1 VVRAGTRI
9 AAQKLS
15 SFLTNATELH
25 VIVLF
30 LGFRVLGP
38 VDLAVR
44 ARPLS
49 LRCFV
54 QFRVETAEVVSPRTG
69 VAKNDF
75 TTLLADFTIL
85 LQTKKCKKYF
95 FAGKYFWVQKEGIK
109 KNLYNK
115 RACPTKKEPQQGFL
129 YLTIKMS
136 SSEKFKSNA
145 KTSTSTGIFLIK
157 SYLRVRIRVR

>member
-1 VVRAGTRI
+1 LFERRIATFQVVRAGTRI
-9 AAQKLS
+9 ATQKLS
-15 SFLTNATELH
+15 SFLANATELH

-69 VAKNDF
+69 VTKNDF

-85 LQTKKCKKYF
+85 LQTKKYF
-95 FAGKYFWVQKEGIK
+95 LLESNF
-109 KNLYNK
+109 
-115 RACPTKKEPQQGFL
+115 GFRT
-129 YLTIKMS
+129 Y
-136 SSEKFKSNA
+136 
-145 KTSTSTGIFLIK
+145 
-157 SYLRVRIRVR
+157 SYA